1 MTSRVVASLVGKFTD
16 MDNDLLQRLSFICYF
31 LLHSVI
37 PISDFKYNSL
47 SQAAADEVLINLDA
61 LTPRCF
67 HDVNSFTLSCLIGGG
82 IKKKKRPSQVV
93 PAAADPSIISGNP
106 SSSGDV
112 TLIPKKSNTHKKV
125 RA

>member
-1 MTSRVVASLVGKFTD
+1 MIST
-16 MDNDLLQRLSFICYF
+16 LLF
-31 LLHSVI
+31 
-37 PISDFKYNSL
+37 L

-93 PAAADPSIISGNP
+93 PPADPAIISGNP

>member
-1 MTSRVVASLVGKFTD
+1 MD
-16 MDNDLLQRLSFICYF
+16 MDNHSLRWLSFICYF
-31 LLHSVI
+31 LLHWI
-37 PISDFKYNSL
+37 TPITDFNSYSL
-47 SQAAADEVLINLDA
+47 PQAAADEVLINLDA

-93 PAAADPSIISGNP
+93 PPAADPSILSGNP
-106 SSSGDV
+106 SSYGDV
-112 TLIPKKSNTHKKV
+112 TLITKKSNTHKKV